1 MEKGVSALIED
12 GSNTNRSASSQDVID
27 LDQDSS
33 PDVNM
38 EIDNQQL
45 IIRTLPEVTS

>member
-12 GSNTNRSASSQDVID
+12 GSNTNRSASQDVID

-33 PDVNM
+33 PDVYM

-45 IIRTLPEVTS
+45 IIRTFPEVTS